1 MKKFFLFVC
10 LSLIALSKGFCQQ
23 VMLNPEFGMST
34 ESSLHIQKIILY
46 DTCTVLEFEYRQTPG
61 VSFSVPSGSYICDV
75 SKPDKL
81 LIKSAENVPINQW
94 VTVPVSGVYNY
105 RLFFPPLDKSVKTI
119 DFGEDNDGGSWF
131 IYDIQLDKDDS
142 GAGRLQFYGN
152 WFSEN
157 TGRLEYVFGDSLAI
171 INSACWKY
179 AKISSEKK
187 ITEIE
192 LTDGTQS
199 KRIYFKTGPKE
210 KYSIGEDLNAMKL
223 YVRLPKLVKP
233 EAASQDQRSGAET
246 PASDAAYYKGFIK
259 GFSSR
264 YNMST
269 GQLIMNNALLGDQ
282 ETVLIKIRN
291 DGQFEVGVPILYPQ
305 IAMVRFPFYS
315 GTVYLEPGHETFQL
329 LNGKGDVLFMG
340 ELSFENESLNR
351 LDSLKPS
358 YNIAMQLTLEKTA
371 EEFKSYYLDEYSSAS
386 RSIDKLVETG
396 FVEAKIADLVRK
408 DLQLTFYEIILDYN
422 QMKISYY
429 RQKNNIPRDQREIPI
444 EIEELPLFYYDFA
457 KSVDFDDPTYLSA
470 LNYYF
475 FINRLMYID
484 KIRKH
489 LSKFPVREVKEWL
502 VRSQVELTVDDLT
515 HLSKIDSIQRSTTIQ
530 GNDYRQY
537 VKPIL
542 DKYEAYVSKFLVDY
556 RQNMVSDFLVDSLGI
571 KSALLRDII
580 KSEYCLQEMVNNYK
594 PYSKM
599 QLDSVCGSI
608 SNSFVV
614 SYIHFKNNEMINKI
628 EANKLKK
635 GYTVNET
642 PVYDGKKIFS
652 AIMEKYKGKVVYV
665 DFWAT
670 WCGPC
675 LSGIREIASL
685 KEELA
690 GEDVVFVYITG
701 TTSPEGTW
709 KNSIPD
715 IQGEHFRLSGDE
727 WNMLCQEFGITGIPH
742 YALVGKSGEII
753 NPKLG
758 HLNNDSLKKL
768 LLSHLNSK

>member
-1 MKKFFLFVC
+1 MRKLFLFVC

-81 LIKSAENVPINQW
+81 YIKSAANVQIDQW
-94 VTVPVSGVYNY
+94 VTVPASGGYHY
-105 RLFFPPLDKSVKTI
+105 QLYFPPLAKSVKTI

-131 IYDIQLDKDDS
+131 IYDIRLDNENTKAETH
-142 GAGRLQFYGN
+142 GFYGN

-157 TGRLEYVFGDSLAI
+157 SGRLEYNFMDSVAV
-171 INSACWKY
+171 INAVCWKY
-179 AKISSEKK
+179 TKINTLKK
-187 ITEIE
+187 ITEME
-192 LTDGTQS
+192 LTDGTQN
-199 KRIYFKTGPKE
+199 KKIYFKTGPKG
-210 KYSIGEDLNAMKL
+210 KYFIGEDLNAMKS
-223 YVRLPKLVKP
+223 YVRAPILVKP
-233 EAASQDQRSGAET
+233 VTTSPAQSSGAESPT
-246 PASDAAYYKGFIK
+246 SDAAIYKGYIK

-264 YNMST
+264 YNMTT

-291 DGQFEVGVPILYPQ
+291 DGQFEVRVPILYPQ

-315 GTVYLEPGHETFQL
+315 GTVYLEPGRETFQL
-329 LNGKGDVLFMG
+329 LNGKGDALFMG
-340 ELSFENESLNR
+340 ALAFENESLMR

-358 YNIAMQLTLEKTA
+358 YANAMQLTLEKTA
-371 EEFKSYYLDEYSSAS
+371 EAFKAYYLSEYSNAS
-386 RSIDKLVETG
+386 QRIDKMVEIG
-396 FVEAKIADLVRK
+396 FADAKMGDLVRK
-408 DLQLTFYEIILDYN
+408 DLQLTFYELIMDYN
-422 QMKISYY
+422 MMKESYY
-429 RQKNNIPRDQREIPI
+429 RQKNNIPRGQREIPI
-444 EIEELPLFYYDFA
+444 EIKKLSLSYYDFA
-457 KSVDFDDPTYLSA
+457 KSVDFDNPAYLSA
-470 LNYYF
+470 SNYYF
-475 FINRLMYID
+475 FINRLMYND
-484 KIRKH
+484 AIREN
-489 LSKFPVREVKEWL
+489 LSKFPVREIKEL
-502 VRSQVELTVDDLT
+502 LARSPVELSAADLDN
-515 HLSKIDSIQRSTTIQ
+515 LSKIDSIQRLTTIQ
-530 GNDYRQY
+530 GNDYKQY
-537 VKPIL
+537 VRPIL
-542 DKYEAYVSKFLVDY
+542 DKFETYVSKFLADY
-556 RQNMVSDFLVDSLGI
+556 QRNMMSAFLVDSLGI
-571 KSALLRDII
+571 KSALLQDII
-580 KSEYCLQEMVNNYK
+580 KSEYCLREIVNNYK
-594 PYSKM
+594 PYSQS
-599 QLDSVCGSI
+599 QLDSVCGNI
-608 SNSFVV
+608 SNSLVV
-614 SYIHFKNNEMINKI
+614 SYIHYKNTEMLNKI

-635 GYTVNET
+635 GYTVNDT
-642 PVYDGKKIFS
+642 PVYDGNKIFT

-758 HLNNDSLKKL
+758 HLNNESLKKL
-768 LLSHLNSK
+768 LLSHLH